1 MASILHYVCWY
12 EGPGAVCKKKPW
24 ERLALLF
31 SQVQVEYSE
40 RGTACRL
47 TNLRLSVFS
56 DPKNPWKR
64 TADLDCKGGE
74 AKHLLPALLPV
85 LRRPCACFEKLV
97 ALWDQIWT
105 VPTQEEYN
113 ESLSLGKSFLDEY
126 AWLNQWSL
134 EKGRNS
140 FNIVATRHTFI
151 HLLWGSRRLNPRLQ
165 WCFKSEDFVWHMSR
179 VTHSI
184 SMGVA
189 SARLSQKLA
198 PKYRVLLH
206 FIISNE
212 MFKLASKTL
221 WNWEVQQDLGDE

>member
-1 MASILHYVCWY
+1 M
-12 EGPGAVCKKKPW
+12 
-24 ERLALLF
+24 
-31 SQVQVEYSE
+31 
-40 RGTACRL
+40 
-47 TNLRLSVFS
+47 FS

-85 LRRPCACFEKLV
+85 LRRLFALEKEHE
-97 ALWDQIWT
+97 QIGP

-113 ESLSLGKSFLDEY
+113 ESLSLGKGFLDEF

-140 FNIVATRHTFI
+140 FNIVAKHHTFI
-151 HLLWGSRRLNPRLQ
+151 HLLWGSRHLNPNLQ
-165 WCFKSEDFVWHMSR
+165 WCFKSEDFVGQVSR
-179 VTHSI
+179 VARSI

-212 MFKLASKTL
+212 RFKLASKTL
-221 WNWEVQQDLGDE
+221 WNWEVQQDPGDE

>member
-1 MASILHYVCWY
+1 M
-12 EGPGAVCKKKPW
+12 
-24 ERLALLF
+24 
-31 SQVQVEYSE
+31 
-40 RGTACRL
+40 
-47 TNLRLSVFS
+47 FS
-56 DPKNPWKR
+56 DPQNPWKR
-64 TADLDCKGGE
+64 AADLDCKGGE

-85 LRRPCACFEKLV
+85 LRRLFALEKERELKMISACTCLEKLV
-97 ALWDQIWT
+97 ALWDQIGP

-140 FNIVATRHTFI
+140 FN
-151 HLLWGSRRLNPRLQ
+151 RLQ
-165 WCFKSEDFVWHMSR
+165 WCFKPEDFVGQVSR
-179 VTHSI
+179 VARSI

-206 FIISNE
+206 FIITFAPQKKQRLDVPMGLGKDLPS
-212 MFKLASKTL
+212 
-221 WNWEVQQDLGDE
+221 VQLGPIMWKWPIPT